1 MLLVWPK
8 HVPLPLTSDVS
19 SVLALLVGIVSQS
32 ILNACHSP
40 RLLFWKCIIGIARNF
55 GIWTTIV
62 SAFDSL
68 KLIQNFLKATEGQFQ
83 TECTENCGWGTH
95 IWVGA
100 CIQIKSRTAAKSSSK
115 YKTHSNIMLYTAL
128 VQLVMIWIFTAYIF
142 LMERLYICLHF
153 FLLCFRLFWGFLICP
168 ILGFL
173 FTSSLDQYSEEE
185 SLNAYG
191 DLHLKNHSAKS
202 ATEPDIVFMDKA
214 SEIKFWH
221 EL

>member
-1 MLLVWPK
+1 M
-8 HVPLPLTSDVS
+8 
-19 SVLALLVGIVSQS
+19 
-32 ILNACHSP
+32 
-40 RLLFWKCIIGIARNF
+40 
-55 GIWTTIV
+55 
-62 SAFDSL
+62 

-83 TECTENCGWGTH
+83 TECTENCGWGTQ

-153 FLLCFRLFWGFLICP
+153 FLLCFWLFWGFLICP

-185 SLNAYG
+185 SLNMYG
-191 DLHLKNHSAKS
+191 KLHLKKPLCKICNGARHCLYGQSLGNQILAWIIEYPSILEWTPCIIIQIIYILMHCKLVWKLIYRTDKGHATMEKIEANGDFIHSQK
-202 ATEPDIVFMDKA
+202 E
-214 SEIKFWH
+214 
-221 EL
+221 